1 MTLPDF
7 YVFEINQNTFQYFI
21 DVLIAPSLFAYYW
34 SNTKGKNINLILA
47 FNFLWA
53 GDLLIL
59 FEQSVAYLKW
69 GVFCYWV
76 MQLFLIRNF
85 FNYFRGYSFREHL
98 LGILFYGAYLA
109 VFLNH
114 VYGALGD
121 MRIHGVVYGFT
132 LSFFGSFMIME
143 LLKDYSKAKA
153 YMTVGLFLFSIRD
166 VLLTYNKRYF
176 EEEFFTFPIPIFHA
190 VGFFMLLKSFMLL
203 ENQNIKAIK

>member
-34 SNTKGKNINLILA
+34 LNTKGKNINLILA
-47 FNFLWA
+47 FTFLWA

-59 FEQSVAYLKW
+59 FEQSDAYLKW

-109 VFLNH
+109 VFFKSCIRCFRRHAYSWSYLW
-114 VYGALGD
+114 VYIILFRKFYD
-121 MRIHGVVYGFT
+121 YGVV
-132 LSFFGSFMIME
+132 
-143 LLKDYSKAKA
+143 
-153 YMTVGLFLFSIRD
+153 
-166 VLLTYNKRYF
+166 KR
-176 EEEFFTFPIPIFHA
+176 
-190 VGFFMLLKSFMLL
+190 L
-203 ENQNIKAIK
+203 